1 MRNALQKHKTGDKIK
16 WIVTLIVGL
25 GLVAC
30 VIGLTVRLNNNEKT
44 KEVSATFGYETGLL
58 DAETGRD
65 KSGATA
71 WRTKDF
77 VPVKGLVIDIDE
89 KSGDVSYNIFYYDE
103 DKAFISKTSAA
114 LKVDYT
120 ASEDS
125 SLPADAKYVRIVFE
139 HANDTDISSS
149 DIRTY
154 CKEITVTY
162 DK

>member
-1 MRNALQKHKTGDKIK
+1 MAKANSGGKKTAG
-16 WIVTLIVGL
+16 IVVGVVAVLGVGL
-25 GLVAC
+25 GGAAL
-30 VIGLTVRLNNNEKT
+30 IKQINGEKT

-65 KSGATA
+65 KTGATA

-89 KSGDVSYNIFYYDE
+89 KAGDVSYNIFYYDE

-114 LKVDYT
+114 MKVDYT

-125 SLPADAKYVRIVFE
+125 SIPADAKYVRIVFE
-139 HANDTDISSS
+139 HENDTDISSS